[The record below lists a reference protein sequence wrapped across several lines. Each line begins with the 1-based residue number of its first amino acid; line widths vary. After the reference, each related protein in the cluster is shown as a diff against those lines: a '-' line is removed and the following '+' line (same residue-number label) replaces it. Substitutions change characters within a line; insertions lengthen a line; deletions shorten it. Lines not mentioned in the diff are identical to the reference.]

1 MRIFELRKYFFA
13 NMSALSFYILIFF
26 VINYAKNDYPPPG
39 PNDFLAPG
47 FGEFMLMVMAIIL
60 LVFLYLITI
69 LEILIRKYIIERKFP
84 NLKLNIKI
92 KIPKFVVAI
101 YNVIFFVGFIPSCMV
116 FAIVLFHTIAA
127 IFSGI
132 FS

>member
-1 MRIFELRKYFFA
+1 
-13 NMSALSFYILIFF
+13 
-26 VINYAKNDYPPPG
+26 
-39 PNDFLAPG
+39 
-47 FGEFMLMVMAIIL
+47 MLMVMAIIL

-69 LEILIRKYIIERKFP
+69 LEILIRKYVIERKFP

-116 FAIVLFHTIAA
+116 FTIVLFHTIAA